1 LSEEQNL
8 PFVLSPFMLSYYNAH
23 RPDGTHVQ
31 RFISDKTAKVLKVF
45 GERGLKSAAWAV
57 HSHGAWLPLE
67 QDRERGERGER
78 GELLWGGGEG
88 GGERGEQARRERFER
103 LMVILPRPEQHSP
116 KLFTPWAERRLR
128 HLNAYLERTNT
139 GRFVRMTA
147 QRQVVIGVLMRRR
160 GHDLQDP
167 KTPLPAPEQIP
178 RLLQL
183 FCHEVSLYISM
194 MNDPELSFVQALKL
208 CVIPKGLDPPEHKL
222 MLDVLPT
229 AVGLRGKSLPLSP
242 VTLLRGVIGELA
254 EQLDLRSEEEAAEG
268 GGALARL
275 RDRIAQ
281 ARARR
286 RALACVQELDALA
299 ARVDLVQPDFALLS
313 SWVRALTPGRPA
325 PLVPGRLIVAA
336 LCLLAAL
343 LLYVY
348 G

>member
-1 LSEEQNL
+1 MSEEQTL
-8 PFVLSPFMLSYYNAH
+8 PFMLSYYNAH

-31 RFISDKTAKVLKVF
+31 RFISDKTSKVLKLF
-45 GERGLKSAAWAV
+45 GEKGLKGAPWAV

-67 QDRERGERGER
+67 QEKNEH
-78 GELLWGGGEG
+78 
-88 GGERGEQARRERFER
+88 FER
-103 LMVILPRPEQHSP
+103 LMVILPRPEQHSA

-128 HLNAYLERTNT
+128 HLNRYLEHTNT
-139 GRFVRMTA
+139 GRFVRLTA

-167 KTPLPAPEQIP
+167 KTPLPDAAQIP

-183 FCHEVSLYISM
+183 FCHEVSVYISM
-194 MNDPELSFVQALKL
+194 MNDPELSFVQALKV
-208 CVIPKGLDPPEHKL
+208 CVIPRGLDAPDYKL

-254 EQLDLRSEEEAAEG
+254 EQLDVRSDEEPITEG
-268 GGALARL
+268 GPLARL
-275 RDRIAQ
+275 R
-281 ARARR
+281 ARLAHAKSRR

-299 ARVDLVQPDFALLS
+299 ARIDLVQPDFALLS
-313 SWVRALTPGRPA
+313 VWVRALTPGRPA
-325 PLVPGRLIVAA
+325 PLVPLRLVVAA
-336 LCLLAAL
+336 LCVVAAL
-343 LLYVY
+343 FLYIY